1 MGEIKTKPAVI
12 RNQLKHTNN
21 YFKCYMAWE
30 STKYIKDTVKDQ
42 ISNIEGQ
49 GWENHI
55 E

>member
-1 MGEIKTKPAVI
+1 MGEIKMKPAAI
-12 RNQLKHTNN
+12 RNELKHTNN

-30 STKYIKDTVKDQ
+30 STKYTKDTDKDQ

-49 GWENHI
+49 DWENHI